1 MDGATGR
8 RTPVRTTVDAPLP
21 EDLNPRM
28 TSLLLGGFLLL
39 FLAAMVA
46 GLWVGVLGHRK
57 AGRDGAWWTMLVG
70 LILIS
75 IGILVPTVAGWF
87 VFESFSNSRAGGGS
101 PALGAPLLG
110 ILGLLSYTF
119 LPLGLI
125 LFSIGF
131 ALNGLKAG
139 RIHARVKELEQI
151 SDAMGEEISRL
162 SSTPPRA

>member
-1 MDGATGR
+1 M
-8 RTPVRTTVDAPLP
+8 
-21 EDLNPRM
+21 
-28 TSLLLGGFLLL
+28 LLGGLLL
-39 FLAAMVA
+39 VLFLAMVA

-57 AGRDGAWWTMLVG
+57 AGRDGAWWTMLVA

-75 IGILVPTVAGWF
+75 IGVVVL
-87 VFESFSNSRAGGGS
+87 
-101 PALGAPLLG
+101 ALN
-110 ILGLLSYTF
+110 GLLILESIASGPPSGRSPGPAAPFLGVFAVFSYTI

-139 RIHARVKELEQI
+139 RIFARMKELEQV

-162 SSTPPRA
+162 NSTPPRA

>member
-1 MDGATGR
+1 
-8 RTPVRTTVDAPLP
+8 
-21 EDLNPRM
+21 M
-28 TSLLLGGFLLL
+28 TSMLLAGLAILFLLAL
-39 FLAAMVA
+39 IA

-57 AGRDGAWWTMLVG
+57 AGRDGAWWTMLVA

-75 IGILVPTVAGWF
+75 IGVVVPALAGWLF
-87 VFESFSNSRAGGGS
+87 VESMSNSRAGGGS
-101 PALGAPLLG
+101 PSLGAPFLG
-110 ILGLLSYTF
+110 VLAVLSYTF

-139 RIHARVKELEQI
+139 RIFARMKELEQV

-162 SSTPPRA
+162 TSTPPRA

>member
-1 MDGATGR
+1 M
-8 RTPVRTTVDAPLP
+8 
-21 EDLNPRM
+21 
-28 TSLLLGGFLLL
+28 LLGAVFLLF
-39 FLAAMVA
+39 FLAMVA

-70 LILIS
+70 SILIT
-75 IGILVPTVAGWF
+75 IGIVVPALAGWLF
-87 VFESFSNSRAGGGS
+87 FESMSNSRAAGGS
-101 PALGAPLLG
+101 PGLGGPLFGVLAV
-110 ILGLLSYTF
+110 LSYTF

-139 RIHARVKELEQI
+139 RIFARMKELEQV

-162 SSTPPRA
+162 TSTPPRA

>member
-1 MDGATGR
+1 
-8 RTPVRTTVDAPLP
+8 
-21 EDLNPRM
+21 M
-28 TSLLLGGFLLL
+28 TSMLLGGVLLL
-39 FLAAMVA
+39 FLAAMVT

-57 AGRDGAWWTMLVG
+57 AGRDGAWWTMLVA

-75 IGILVPTVAGWF
+75 IGILVPTLAGWLL
-87 VFESFSNSRAGGGS
+87 FESFSNSRTGGGS
-101 PALGAPLLG
+101 PSLGAPLLG
-110 ILGLLSYTF
+110 ILGVLSYTF

-139 RIHARVKELEQI
+139 RIHARMKELEQV

-162 SSTPPRA
+162 NSTPPRA

>member
-1 MDGATGR
+1 
-8 RTPVRTTVDAPLP
+8 
-21 EDLNPRM
+21 M
-28 TSLLLGGFLLL
+28 TSMLLGGIAILFLLAL
-39 FLAAMVA
+39 VA

-57 AGRDGAWWTMLVG
+57 AGRDGAWWTMLVA

-75 IGILVPTVAGWF
+75 IGVLVPALTGWLF
-87 VFESFSNSRAGGGS
+87 VESMSNSRIGGGPPS
-101 PALGAPLLG
+101 LGAPFLG
-110 ILGLLSYTF
+110 VLAVLSYTF

-139 RIHARVKELEQI
+139 RIFARMKELEQV

-162 SSTPPRA
+162 TSTPPRA